1 MSSYAAFR
9 ADSARIESSS
19 CATRYCSDIFYK
31 AWRIRD
37 TLGRRG
43 GGAAFRRAVACRN
56 MAAVGRAHRCVMLLW
71 VMALG
76 NARRWVSGQ
85 RGRAKYPGVTF
96 RVSSGVHRARAH
108 IRVESTQ
115 GAPRFFAHALGSSH
129 RLLRTLDAIHL
140 CVRHRFSL
148 PSSQTSK
155 NALERVEI
163 AEIDLQLAAPS
174 PAHLDL
180 HVRRQ

>member
-9 ADSARIESSS
+9 ADSVRIESSS

-108 IRVESTQ
+108 VRVEST
-115 GAPRFFAHALGSSH
+115 PRRPSLFSTRPGFKPPLASHPRCHSS
-129 RLLRTLDAIHL
+129 LR
-140 CVRHRFSL
+140 
-148 PSSQTSK
+148 
-155 NALERVEI
+155 
-163 AEIDLQLAAPS
+163 PS
-174 PAHLDL
+174 PIQFAQFAD
-180 HVRRQ
+180 VQECPRARRDRRNRFAACRALARSS